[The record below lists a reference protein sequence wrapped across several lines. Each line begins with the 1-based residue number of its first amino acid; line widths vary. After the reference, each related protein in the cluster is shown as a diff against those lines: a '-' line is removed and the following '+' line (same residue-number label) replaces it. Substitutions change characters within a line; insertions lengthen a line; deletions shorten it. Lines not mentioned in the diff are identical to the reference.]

1 MWSALSW
8 GLLTLISVEGG
19 VGPVPPVK
27 LPLLLDSVTPWG
39 GGTLTR
45 HVLCFS
51 PAPAPD
57 FSSAAASCRLRL
69 LLGRIVA
76 FAIPSFP

>member
-39 GGTLTR
+39 GGHSDQARTLF
-45 HVLCFS
+45 LSS
-51 PAPAPD
+51 PGP
-57 FSSAAASCRLRL
+57 
-69 LLGRIVA
+69 
-76 FAIPSFP
+76 